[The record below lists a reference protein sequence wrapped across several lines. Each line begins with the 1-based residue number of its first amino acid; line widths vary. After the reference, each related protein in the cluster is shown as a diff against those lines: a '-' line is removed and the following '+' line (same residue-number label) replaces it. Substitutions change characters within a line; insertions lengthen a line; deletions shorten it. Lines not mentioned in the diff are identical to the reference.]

1 MLHTVH
7 CEDPEILML
16 YAAHREDSEILVLIL
31 FLAGRMY
38 IIILKEVEY
47 QY

>member
-1 MLHTVH
+1 
-7 CEDPEILML
+7 ML
-16 YAAHREDSEILVLIL
+16 YTTHPKDPEILVLIL
-31 FLAGRMY
+31 FLAGHMY